1 MVELMSNHVS
11 SPMWMSVVT
20 IVALII
26 LLIGIPTMILT
37 NDDTK
42 SYIISRFVF
51 AVTLFFIGCVFYGA
65 TQQQGNLKEKNFTA
79 VRYGD
84 QLHVT
89 SKTPWLQSKE
99 FTIHSENDDF
109 VYIKDKE
116 LYEIKKREIR
126 KP

>member
-11 SPMWMSVVT
+11 SPMWMGVVT

-26 LLIGIPTMILT
+26 LLIGIPAMFFT

-51 AVTLFFIGCVFYGA
+51 VVTLLFVGLIFYGA

-84 QLHVT
+84 TLHVT

-99 FTIHSENDDF
+99 FTIHSENDEYI
-109 VYIKDKE
+109 YIKDGE
-116 LYEIKKREIR
+116 LYEIKKSEFQR
-126 KP
+126 P

>member
-1 MVELMSNHVS
+1 MVELMSNHIS
-11 SPMWMSVVT
+11 SPMWMDVVT

-26 LLIGIPTMILT
+26 LLIGIPTMFLT

-51 AVTLFFIGCVFYGA
+51 VVTLLFVGLIFYGA

-84 QLHVT
+84 TLQVT

-99 FTIHSENDDF
+99 FTIHSENDEYI
-109 VYIKDKE
+109 YIKDGE
-116 LYEIKKREIR
+116 LYEIKKSEY
-126 KP
+126 